1 MNKVIKVKVIRQNKW
16 SNDFMVGCDGENRN
30 EKGTM
35 YLANELMSE
44 CNKRNID
51 SMSGAIVLDVETDST
66 GDNLLIEADLLDVV
80 NNLDD
85 DDIVLFL
92 TTDKKV
98 MMPKWEK
105 LSESIEK
112 GVGLVKTTGCSGG
125 DYITSVNYK
134 TKEVA

>member
-1 MNKVIKVKVIRQNKW
+1 
-16 SNDFMVGCDGENRN
+16 MVGCDGENRN

-66 GDNLLIEADLLDVV
+66 GDNLLIEVDLLDELKK
-80 NNLDD
+80 LDD

-92 TTDKKV
+92 TTNNKV
-98 MMPKWEK
+98 MVPKWEK
-105 LSESIEK
+105 PYSSIEK
-112 GVGLVKTTGCSGG
+112 GVGLVKTTGSSGE